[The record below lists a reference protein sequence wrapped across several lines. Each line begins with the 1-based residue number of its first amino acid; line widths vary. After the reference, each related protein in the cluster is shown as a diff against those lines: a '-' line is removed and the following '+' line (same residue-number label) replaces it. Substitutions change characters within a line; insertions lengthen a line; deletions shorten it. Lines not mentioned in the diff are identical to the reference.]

1 MNPAQIK
8 KFRPSVVLHDVKS
21 IGAYLRNEK
30 IFVFDGCQLFVR
42 YSEMVYIFHGCNV
55 NCRVYKNTANFGFQ
69 SPLTDT
75 FTMFKEVALLYR
87 SVKPK

>member
-1 MNPAQIK
+1 MNPAQIR
-8 KFRPSVVLHDVKS
+8 KFRPSVVLHDVRS

-30 IFVFDGCQLFVR
+30 IFVFDECQLFVR
-42 YSEMVYIFHGCNV
+42 YSEMVAPMKDVYV
-55 NCRVYKNTANFGFQ
+55 NCTVYKNAANFGFQ